1 MMVRGLDNLALVIT
15 ILGGMNWGLIG
26 ALQYNL
32 IAAIFGGSDTLATR
46 IAYAVLGLS
55 AFWTL
60 RFLAMTCRSHEAYL
74 DEKPYTTEQAPT
86 STRPA

>member
-1 MMVRGLDNLALVIT
+1 MLRGFDSLALVIT
-15 ILGGMNWGLIG
+15 ILGGMNWGLIA

-46 IAYAVLGLS
+46 SVYAVLGLS

-60 RFLAMTCRSHEAYL
+60 RFLAMTCRPHDAYQ
-74 DEKPYTTEQAPT
+74 DEKPYTVDRAPT
-86 STRPA
+86 STRPV